1 MSAIR
6 TMKLRLG
13 MLTFIIRRT
22 LLIVVTLIIVISA
35 TFFIVRL
42 APGGPFDKEK
52 QLPDEAKIAM
62 EHRYGQDRPILEQY
76 GLFWKGLILRG
87 DLGPSMQYE
96 GESVVSII
104 KVKFPVS
111 LSLGALALLLALAFG
126 IVIGSIAAVYQNKS
140 IDYSLMSI
148 ALLGISIPNFIIAM
162 VLIIIFSFTLQIL
175 PVAGWTEFSHVI
187 LPAIALSLPFTARI
201 ARLMRVGMIEVLR
214 DDFVRTAKAKGVATR
229 TIVFGHCLPIAI
241 LPVISYL
248 APATAGILTG
258 SLVIEQIF
266 NVPGIGQMF
275 VNSALNRD
283 YFLIIGTITLYAS
296 LLMVFILISDVLYR
310 VLDPRISYEAAET

>member
-1 MSAIR
+1 
-6 TMKLRLG
+6 
-13 MLTFIIRRT
+13 
-22 LLIVVTLIIVISA
+22 
-35 TFFIVRL
+35 
-42 APGGPFDKEK
+42 
-52 QLPDEAKIAM
+52 
-62 EHRYGQDRPILEQY
+62 
-76 GLFWKGLILRG
+76 
-87 DLGPSMQYE
+87 MQFE
-96 GESVVSII
+96 GESVISII
-104 KVKFPVS
+104 KVKFPIS

-126 IVIGSIAAVYQNKS
+126 IVIGSVAAVYQNKS

-162 VLIIIFSFTLQIL
+162 VLIIIFSFSLQIL